1 MKTQIMNLFRMMEK
15 SLKMGKSLKCLKSL
29 MQIFATYATYAS
41 AIFVGKES
49 NESTVRYALWSR
61 ISLIKPLQN
70 PYLTLTRFR
79 LSLGSNL
86 SRFSLASL
94 ICLCMLTVG
103 VGDAWGDIDLRG
115 KTSALTIP
123 LANSESSYTK
133 GDWRTIG
140 APSSTGNAT
149 CTITQS
155 AVTYGTI
162 TLTSVTDAK
171 ADESGGYPLQFTAG
185 SGSVSF
191 VIKSDYGVDVV
202 VRCKSKNSEEMTLN
216 LTGASQQYA
225 GTSWGTKTLS
235 TTNTS
240 ATLSLASKSG
250 ASKACGITY
259 IKITPKTASTKTF
272 TLMLPKGDGTYD
284 EYETTDADDLADPDV
299 ASLGADCGGEDLNG
313 YFAYKWT
320 TSAIARASASTYD
333 LSDISP
339 KYDDDNPPS
348 TSATL
353 YPLFYDGES
362 GLLHTAPVCVV
373 PCANSVSIAKGTES
387 NCEISF
393 SSASVST
400 CTGTRQVTV
409 SVTPSTCY
417 AAPVKESVTST
428 GTTATWVSG
437 PTQNGSA
444 YDYVYGFAENATGTA
459 TFSCSLTTKTTYTVS
474 YAAGNTTCTGG
485 NAITGSKANDTKTC
499 GTNLTLPGETFHTTG
514 YTQTGWTKTPCGSQ
528 TNGLGGTYSSNAA
541 QTFYPVW
548 SINSYSVTWKVNNTN
563 YSAGGSSSVTHGNHI
578 ATLPSA
584 PNPPTYGCGDVF
596 VGWTDV
602 QNYVHGTSPL
612 YTTADDF
619 PNATG
624 DQVFYAVYADY
635 TTE

>member
-1 MKTQIMNLFRMMEK
+1 
-15 SLKMGKSLKCLKSL
+15 MGKSLKSL
-29 MQIFATYATYAS
+29 MQIFATYAS

-49 NESTVRYALWSR
+49 CKSTVRYALWSR

-79 LSLGSNL
+79 LSLL
-86 SRFSLASL
+86 SRSRSACAPRTPSLFKDKSQLSFPSLASL

-103 VGDAWGDIDLRG
+103 VGNALGASVSMSTTVKIFPNGSTTVANGAWISACSASQGYWTGDKTFSTPGGSLNFNG
-115 KTSALTIP
+115 KA
-123 LANSESSYTK
+123 
-133 GDWRTIG
+133 GDNN
-140 APSSTGNAT
+140 NAYKCQLKAAEGVIT
-149 CTITQS
+149 TTITS
-155 AVTYGTI
+155 
-162 TLTSVTDAK
+162 S
-171 ADESGGYPLQFTAG
+171 
-185 SGSVSF
+185 
-191 VIKSDYGVDVV
+191 YGVDVEV
-202 VRCKSKNSEEMTLN
+202 SSKIKESGGEITISI
-216 LTGASQQYA
+216 T
-225 GTSWGTKTLS
+225 TSGDPDTQTCTATDFTSKTVS
-235 TTNTS
+235 TTSTS
-240 ATLSLASKSG
+240 ATLTISNTGSKVG
-250 ASKACGITY
+250 GVQY

-417 AAPVKESVTST
+417 AAPAKESVTST

-499 GTNLTLPGETFHTTG
+499 GADLTLPGETFYTTG
-514 YTQTGWTKTPCGSQ
+514 YTQTGWAKSSCGSQ
-528 TNGLGGTYSSNAA
+528 TNGLGGSYTSDAA

-563 YSAGGSSSVTHGNHI
+563 YSAGGSSSVNHGSHI
-578 ATLPSA
+578 STLPTA

-612 YTTADDF
+612 YTTAAEF

-635 TTE
+635 TTD